1 MSLLERV
8 FYFHQEVV
16 KGNFPNSKSL
26 SAQFETSPATSKRDI
41 AYLRDRLLAP
51 LVFDREKNGYRYG
64 DESFALP
71 FENGPRIVFL
81 LTMLNRFAGEAGL
94 AELPEVQQLEKKLST
109 MVLPDYRKLLEKIS
123 CEWIEVETVDH
134 HIFAV
139 ISEGLA
145 REKFLNIS
153 YQALDKKNSA
163 RKIAPLLIHNY
174 QGRWYLLAY
183 CNLREAVRL
192 FHMARITTVEITDSP
207 IPPELGINRQSLQ
220 ESFGIFKGSPHC
232 TAEILFT
239 GTAAELVRNQFWH
252 KNQETNETDEGLL
265 LRLPVS
271 DFREI
276 TMKILQYGSQAKVV
290 SPPELQRIILSEING
305 MAGIYS
311 PRNSS
316 SLTK

>member
-8 FYFHQEVV
+8 FYFHREVV

-51 LVFDREKNGYRYG
+51 LVFDRKKNGYRYG

-94 AELPEVQQLEKKLST
+94 AELPEVQQLEKKLSS

-134 HIFAV
+134 HVFAA
-139 ISEGLA
+139 ISEGLT

-153 YQALDKKNSA
+153 YRALDKKSST

-183 CNLREAVRL
+183 CNLRKANRL
-192 FHMARITTVEITDSP
+192 FHMARISTVEITDSP
-207 IPPELGINRQSLQ
+207 TPSETTIDRQSLQ
-220 ESFGIFKGSPHC
+220 QSFGIFKGSPRC
-232 TAEILFT
+232 IAEILFT
-239 GTAAELVRNQFWH
+239 GTAAELVRNQHWH
-252 KNQETNETDEGLL
+252 RDQEMQQTDNGLL
-265 LRLPVS
+265 LRLPIS

-276 TMKILQYGSQAKVV
+276 TMKILQYGRLAKVV
-290 SPPELQRIILSEING
+290 SPPELQEKIISEING
-305 MAGIYS
+305 MAEIYMAGS
-311 PRNSS
+311 QG

>member
-26 SAQFETSPATSKRDI
+26 STQFETSPATSKRDI

-94 AELPEVQQLEKKLST
+94 AELPEVQQLGEKLST
-109 MVLPDYRKLLEKIS
+109 MVLPDHRKLLERIS
-123 CEWIEVETVDH
+123 CEWIEVETVNH
-134 HIFAV
+134 HIFAT
-139 ISEGLA
+139 ISEGLT

-153 YQALDKKNSA
+153 YQALDKKSST

-183 CNLREAVRL
+183 CNLRKANRL
-192 FHMARITTVEITDSP
+192 FHMARITAAEITACP
-207 IPPELGINRQSLQ
+207 VPPELNIDRQSLH
-220 ESFGIFKGSPHC
+220 ESFGIFKGNPRC

-239 GTAAELVRNQFWH
+239 GTAAELVRNQYWH
-252 KNQETNETDEGLL
+252 RDQEIKQTDDGLL

-276 TMKILQYGSQAKVV
+276 TMKILQYGRLAKVV
-290 SPPELQRIILSEING
+290 SPPELQKKIVTEINA
-305 MAGIYS
+305 MANGYMTDTLEG
-311 PRNSS
+311 
-316 SLTK
+316 LTK